1 MREKFYQKVAS
12 GSLDDRLIEIEVKE
26 QNGNLVSVEFMPI
39 MGEEIDS
46 LRDNFANLFPKKKKI
61 KKFKVKDAIKYFQQ
75 EESEKLIDQEN
86 INKIAI
92 ERADQ
97 LGITGTVKNLYDG
110 SVEIFAFGDALK
122 LEAFKKW
129 CYRGPRD
136 AFVKQLECQK
146 IAFEEVKGFE
156 TIG

>member
-1 MREKFYQKVAS
+1 MQTNHS
-12 GSLDDRLIEIEVKE
+12 GLHIIVKGRVQGVCFRHYTE
-26 QNGNLVSVEFMPI
+26 Q
-39 MGEEIDS
+39 
-46 LRDNFANLFPKKKKI
+46 
-61 KKFKVKDAIKYFQQ
+61 
-75 EESEKLIDQEN
+75 
-86 INKIAI
+86 
-92 ERADQ
+92 RAYQ

-129 CYRGPRD
+129 CHKGPRD

-146 IAFEEVKGFE
+146 IAFEEVKGFA

>member
-1 MREKFYQKVAS
+1 MQINPS
-12 GSLDDRLIEIEVKE
+12 GLHIIVKGRVQGVCFRHYTE
-26 QNGNLVSVEFMPI
+26 Q
-39 MGEEIDS
+39 
-46 LRDNFANLFPKKKKI
+46 
-61 KKFKVKDAIKYFQQ
+61 
-75 EESEKLIDQEN
+75 
-86 INKIAI
+86 
-92 ERADQ
+92 RADQ

-129 CYRGPRD
+129 CHRGPRD